1 MKLSI
6 PAVVGV
12 MLVAAQAHAMELTSA
27 NIANGA
33 SLSPAQVHAQCGGGN
48 QSPALSWS
56 DGPPETKSYAL
67 TVFDTDVHGGWWHWL
82 VFNIPAN
89 IRSLPT
95 DAGGT
100 VGLPTGAVQA
110 QNDFGVSGYG
120 GACPPS
126 GSGTHHYEFT
136 LWALDAPNVPF
147 DAKATGANV
156 GPFLKAHAVATSKL
170 VAVYQR

>member
-95 DAGGT
+95 DAG
-100 VGLPTGAVQA
+100 
-110 QNDFGVSGYG
+110 
-120 GACPPS
+120 ACPPS